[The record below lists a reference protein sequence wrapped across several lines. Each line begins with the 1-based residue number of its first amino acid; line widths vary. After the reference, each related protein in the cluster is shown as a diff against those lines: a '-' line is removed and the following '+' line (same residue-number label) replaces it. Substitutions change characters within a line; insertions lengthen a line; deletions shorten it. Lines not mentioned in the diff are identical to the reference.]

1 LEEDDEEV
9 LEEVGEEVLA
19 VLISE
24 LKGGTR
30 TVVGEA
36 MRGMRRMGLC

>member
-1 LEEDDEEV
+1 LEEDNEEV
-9 LEEVGEEVLA
+9 LEEVVEEVLV

-24 LKGGTR
+24 LNGGTR